1 MAAIRLIQHAPG
13 APGLRWFGLGPGLR
27 PTRGLLKLQRL
38 FNKHAFWASG
48 RSIPQLRRLLA
59 GSTVVITLWRDKR
72 MIGFGRAT
80 SDGIYRAVL
89 WDVVVAGDL
98 QGCGLGR
105 QVVEALLT
113 APTISNVE
121 RVYLMTTKS
130 TDFYKQLGFQ
140 KTKQQKLL
148 CLEQVLSRPLKKP

>member
-38 FNKHAFWASG
+38 FNKHAFWARG
-48 RSIPQLRRLLA
+48 RSIAQLRRLLA

-80 SDGIYRAVL
+80 SDGICRAVL
-89 WDVVVAGDL
+89 WDVVVVGDL

-113 APTISNVE
+113 APTIKSVE

-140 KTKQQKLL
+140 KTKKQKLL
-148 CLEQVLSRPLKKP
+148 CLEQVLNRP

>member
-27 PTRGLLKLQRL
+27 PTRGLVKLQRL

-48 RSIPQLRRLLA
+48 RSIAQLRRLLA
-59 GSTVVITLWRDKR
+59 GSTVVITLWHDKR

-80 SDGIYRAVL
+80 SDGICRAVL

-98 QGCGLGR
+98 QGYGLGR

-140 KTKQQKLL
+140 KTKKQKLL
-148 CLEQVLSRPLKKP
+148 CLEQVLSRP

>member
-48 RSIPQLRRLLA
+48 RSIAQLRRLLA

-72 MIGFGRAT
+72 LIGFGRAT

-130 TDFYKQLGFQ
+130 ADFYKQLGFQ
-140 KTKQQKLL
+140 KIKSQKLL
-148 CLEQVLSRPLKKP
+148 CLEEVLRRP

>member
-1 MAAIRLIQHAPG
+1 MAAIRLIQHASG

-38 FNKHAFWASG
+38 FNQHAFWASG
-48 RSIPQLRRLLA
+48 RTIAQLRRLLA

-105 QVVEALLT
+105 QVVETLLT

-140 KTKQQKLL
+140 KIKSQKLL
-148 CLEQVLSRPLKKP
+148 CLEEVLNRP